1 MSREKTK
8 VPMKINNVTKHE
20 GAFNSV
26 VLEFGFSV
34 MSYDP
39 KEDAVRWNPL
49 QNHSICCVA
58 THPLQ
63 TQDGFIPADD
73 FKVGGIMLV
82 ELPLGIMA

>member
-1 MSREKTK
+1 MGREKTK
-8 VPMKINNVTKHE
+8 VPMKINNVTRHE
-20 GAFNSV
+20 GHCNSV

-39 KEDAVRWNPL
+39 KKEAAWWAPL

-73 FKVGGIMLV
+73 FKVGDIMLV